1 MSLLTVE
8 DLFVEYRHGARRV
21 PAVRHVSFSLKE
33 GECLG
38 VAGESGSGK
47 STLALALLKLLP
59 DSASLSAQRLDFD
72 GRSVLDLAP
81 RELRALRGGE
91 VGFVFQDP
99 FSALNPV
106 LTVGDQVDE
115 VLEWHRGGRNRQR
128 VLDLFAQVRLPDPG
142 DLYGAYPHQ
151 LSGGQR
157 QRVCLAMAIASNPKL
172 LIADEPTTAL
182 DVTVQREI
190 LNLLDDLR
198 RDVKTQ
204 VPHPPLRGT
213 FPQEGKENKE
223 FPSPL
228 GRGQGEGLAQF
239 RRNMKMALI
248 LVTHNVGLLSERS
261 DRLAVMYAGEIVEI
275 GPTATVLSRPA
286 HPYTQ
291 GLLKSLPR
299 LSGTDRRLPALPGQ
313 PPDPKELPSGCPF
326 RVRCPSSF
334 ERCVVHSPALRPVL
348 DGTVQAACH
357 LFGDFP

>member
-1 MSLLTVE
+1 MSLLTV
-8 DLFVEYRHGARRV
+8 DHLSVAYRSGDRRV
-21 PAVRHVSFSLKE
+21 WVVRGVSFSINE
-33 GECLG
+33 GDCLG

-47 STLALALLKLLP
+47 TTLALALLKLLP
-59 DSASLSAQRLDFD
+59 ESAFLSAQRLVFD
-72 GRSVLDLAP
+72 GRSVLDLTP
-81 RELRALRGGE
+81 PQLRALRGGE

-106 LTVGDQVDE
+106 LTVGEQVDE
-115 VLEWHRGGRNRQR
+115 VLECHRGGRNRRR

-182 DVTVQREI
+182 DVTVQRDI

-198 RDVKTQ
+198 RD
-204 VPHPPLRGT
+204 
-213 FPQEGKENKE
+213 
-223 FPSPL
+223 
-228 GRGQGEGLAQF
+228 
-239 RRNMKMALI
+239 MKMALI

-275 GPTATVLSRPA
+275 GPTATVLTRPA

-326 RVRCPSSF
+326 RVRCPSAF
-334 ERCVVHSPALRPVL
+334 DRCAAQSPALRPVL

-357 LFGDFP
+357 LFGESA

>member
-1 MSLLTVE
+1 MSLLSVE
-8 DLFVEYRHGARRV
+8 NLEVEYRHGPRRV
-21 PAVRHVSFSLKE
+21 PAVRRVSFSIDE

-38 VAGESGSGK
+38 IAGESGSGK
-47 STLALALLKLLP
+47 STLALALLNLLP
-59 DSASLSAQRLDFD
+59 DSALLTASRLVFD
-72 GRSVLDLAP
+72 GRSVLDLSP
-81 RELRALRGGE
+81 KGLRSLRGGAI
-91 VGFVFQDP
+91 GFVFQDP

-115 VLEWHRGGRNRQR
+115 VLDLHGGGQNRRR
-128 VLDLFAQVRLPDPG
+128 VLDLFARVRLPDPNG
-142 DLYGAYPHQ
+142 MYGAYPHQ

-182 DVTVQREI
+182 DVTVQRDI

-198 RDVKTQ
+198 RD
-204 VPHPPLRGT
+204 L
-213 FPQEGKENKE
+213 
-223 FPSPL
+223 
-228 GRGQGEGLAQF
+228 
-239 RRNMKMALI
+239 KMAAI

-299 LSGTDRRLPALPGQ
+299 LSGTDRRLAALPGQ
-313 PPDPKELPSGCPF
+313 PPDPKELPAGCPF
-326 RVRCPSSF
+326 RVRCPSAF
-334 ERCVVHSPALRPVL
+334 DRCAAQPPALRPVL

-357 LFGDFP
+357 LFGDPA

>member
-1 MSLLTVE
+1 MSLLTV
-8 DLFVEYRHGARRV
+8 DHLSVAYRSGDRHV
-21 PAVRHVSFSLKE
+21 WAVRGVSFSINE

-59 DSASLSAQRLDFD
+59 DSAFLSAKRLVFD
-72 GRSVLDLAP
+72 GQSISDLSP
-81 RELRALRGGE
+81 KELRNLRGGT

-106 LTVGDQVDE
+106 LTVGDQVEE
-115 VLEWHRGGRNRQR
+115 VLELHRGGRKRQR
-128 VLDLFAQVRLPDPG
+128 VLDLFARVRLPDPG
-142 DLYGAYPHQ
+142 ELYGAYPHQ

-198 RDVKTQ
+198 RD
-204 VPHPPLRGT
+204 L
-213 FPQEGKENKE
+213 
-223 FPSPL
+223 
-228 GRGQGEGLAQF
+228 
-239 RRNMKMALI
+239 KMALI

-275 GPTATVLSRPA
+275 GPTITVLTRPA

-326 RVRCPSSF
+326 RVRCPSAF
-334 ERCVVHSPALRPVL
+334 DRCAAQSPALRPVV

-357 LFGDFP
+357 LFGDLP

>member
-1 MSLLTVE
+1 VSLLTV
-8 DLFVEYRHGARRV
+8 DHLSVAYRSGDRHV
-21 PAVRHVSFSLKE
+21 WAVRGVSFSINE

-59 DSASLSAQRLDFD
+59 DSAFLSAKRLVFD
-72 GRSVLDLAP
+72 GQSISDLSP
-81 RELRALRGGE
+81 KELRNLRGGT

-106 LTVGDQVDE
+106 LTVGDQVEE
-115 VLEWHRGGRNRQR
+115 VLELHRGGRKRQR
-128 VLDLFAQVRLPDPG
+128 VLDLFARVRLPDPG
-142 DLYGAYPHQ
+142 ELYGAYPHQ

-198 RDVKTQ
+198 RD
-204 VPHPPLRGT
+204 L
-213 FPQEGKENKE
+213 
-223 FPSPL
+223 
-228 GRGQGEGLAQF
+228 
-239 RRNMKMALI
+239 KMALI

-275 GPTATVLSRPA
+275 GPTITVLTRPA

-326 RVRCPSSF
+326 RVRCPSAF
-334 ERCVVHSPALRPVL
+334 DRCAAQSPALRPVV

-357 LFGDFP
+357 LFGDLP

>member
-1 MSLLTVE
+1 MSLLTV
-8 DLFVEYRHGARRV
+8 DHLSVAYRSGDRRV
-21 PAVRHVSFSLKE
+21 SAVRGVSFSINE
-33 GECLG
+33 GDCLG

-59 DSASLSAQRLDFD
+59 DSAFLSAKQLVFD
-72 GRSVLDLAP
+72 GRSVLDLTP
-81 RELRALRGGE
+81 SELRSLRGGE

-106 LTVGDQVDE
+106 LTVGEQVDE
-115 VLEWHRGGRNRQR
+115 VLALHRGGRNRRR

-182 DVTVQREI
+182 DVTVQRDI

-198 RDVKTQ
+198 RD
-204 VPHPPLRGT
+204 L
-213 FPQEGKENKE
+213 
-223 FPSPL
+223 
-228 GRGQGEGLAQF
+228 
-239 RRNMKMALI
+239 KMALI

-275 GPTATVLSRPA
+275 GPTATVLTRPA

-326 RVRCPSSF
+326 RVRCPSAF
-334 ERCVVHSPALRPVL
+334 DRCAAQSPALRPVL

-357 LFGDFP
+357 LFGESA